1 MVIRP
6 SSLYCSPDTQCTKW
20 LNFQQKIAQM
30 IYPTVYKNRID
41 RCIYLKKTEKRDFWP
56 SRTPRSFEIETSN
69 FCYFQIRLTKYSKN
83 FFIELACREHRFSH
97 TRFSRFRPKSYKYM
111 FIGLANV
118 KLDFLILSVRSIFS
132 CREDASPVLASLVGL
147 VLPCGLASPLIEIEI
162 YMDSD
167 YLPPIF
173 LLKWHMFTIKLW
185 EKYNRYSLFRPQV
198 L

>member
-1 MVIRP
+1 M
-6 SSLYCSPDTQCTKW
+6 Y
-20 LNFQQKIAQM
+20 
-30 IYPTVYKNRID
+30 
-41 RCIYLKKTEKRDFWP
+41 YLKKTEKRDFWP

-147 VLPCGLASPLIEIEI
+147 VLPCGLASPLISQKSWKQGFWSLQYSEV
-162 YMDSD
+162 
-167 YLPPIF
+167 
-173 LLKWHMFTIKLW
+173 LKD
-185 EKYNRYSLFRPQV
+185 RSLKFWMVPR
-198 L
+198 